1 MLNAFVAQSQ
11 RCCQQERERLV
22 RHLGV
27 CEMESNNPAERHD
40 CYRRAAKVSGDR
52 SKACMAEGNL

>member
-1 MLNAFVAQSQ
+1 MLNAFIAKAQ
-11 RCCQQERERLV
+11 RCCHRAHERLV
-22 RHLGV
+22 RHLGA
-27 CEMESNNPAERHD
+27 CEMVSNNPDERHD